1 MQSSSL
7 FTEFDPT
14 PERFVP
20 TRIVS
25 GGQTGVDRG
34 ALDAALAL
42 GIDHGGW
49 CPAGRLAEDG
59 RVPNQYQLLEL
70 DSRYYP
76 HRTEKNVRDS
86 DATLILF
93 RGRMT
98 GGTKLTQR
106 LCRQVGKPELSL
118 SIANQSRAR
127 LKILDW
133 LIEVRPRVLNV
144 AGPRE
149 SNAQGIQDET
159 YKLLLKTLA

>member
-1 MQSSSL
+1 MHSSSL
-7 FTEFDPT
+7 FAEFDPA

-20 TRIVS
+20 RKIVS

-42 GIDHGGW
+42 GIEHGGW

-59 RVPNQYQLLEL
+59 QVPTRYQLVEL
-70 DSRYYP
+70 SSRYYP

-86 DATLILF
+86 DATLILY

-106 LCRQVGKPELSL
+106 LCRQIGKPDLSV
-118 SIANQSRAR
+118 SMGNASRAR
-127 LKILDW
+127 NKIIDW
-133 LIEVRPRVLNV
+133 LNEVRPEILNV

-149 SNAQGIQDET
+149 SNAEGIQDAT
-159 YKLLLKTLA
+159 CTLLVAALE

>member
-1 MQSSSL
+1 M
-7 FTEFDPT
+7 P
-14 PERFVP
+14 V
-20 TRIVS
+20 RIVS

-59 RVPNQYQLLEL
+59 RVPNHYQLVEIG
-70 DSRYYP
+70 SRYYP

-86 DATLILF
+86 DATLILY

-106 LCRQVGKPELSL
+106 LCRQVGKPELSV
-118 SIANQSRAR
+118 SIANQARAR
-127 LKILDW
+127 EKIIVW
-133 LIEVRPRVLNV
+133 LNEVRPEVLNV

-149 SNAQGIQDET
+149 SNAQGIHDET
-159 YKLLLKTLA
+159 CKLLVAALA